1 MSNEQ
6 GERKEKT
13 RICPSCRNAISVLAT
28 KCQFCGETVGRPKEE
43 ARTLSISDLGGE
55 SIHHRAVSGSV
66 LDAMQAFRAEE
77 QSATENVEEDL
88 EASAVIG
95 RRRKS
100 GADGISMEPAFDDL
114 PTLDEGNQDILG
126 MGVKSDSGSGSSAS
140 RKSGRRVNSRERL
153 ILVAKVA
160 GMLMVVLFVGVKG
173 IGWARAY
180 VEERGREETPQVV
193 NRAPAMI
200 ERGGDPLKILDAA
213 SQAVAR
219 DGSSENLKILE
230 TSLALVVDE
239 VESHLNSWPWDLDEL
254 NEASRMASEALRI
267 HPHATTIALNKQAGE
282 DNVAYTMV
290 LTSVDTKK
298 GTATFTLNRA
308 GAPTVTVEKGEI
320 VGDRFVFRNIIGR
333 TKIRMEDTLRD
344 NRAVTFPLGGLPE

>member
-6 GERKEKT
+6 IERKEKT

-43 ARTLSISDLGGE
+43 PRTLSISDLGGE
-55 SIHHRAVSGSV
+55 SIQHRAVSGSV
-66 LDAMQAFRAEE
+66 LDAMQAFRADE
-77 QSATENVEEDL
+77 QSATESVEEDL

-126 MGVKSDSGSGSSAS
+126 MGLKSDSDSGGSAS
-140 RKSGRRVNSRERL
+140 RKSGVEVNTRGRL
-153 ILVAKVA
+153 ISVAKVA
-160 GMLMVVLFVGVKG
+160 GVLMVLLFVAVKG

-180 VEERGREETPQVV
+180 VEERGQEQTPQFV

-200 ERGGDPLKILDAA
+200 ERGGDPLKILAAA
-213 SQAVAR
+213 SQAVSR

-230 TSLALVVDE
+230 TALALVVDE
-239 VESHLNSWPWDLDEL
+239 VESHLNSRPWDLDEL
-254 NEASRMASEALRI
+254 NEASRMAAEALRI
-267 HPHATTIALNKQAGE
+267 HPNATTIALDRQAGE

-290 LTSVDTKK
+290 LISIDTEK

-308 GAPTVTVEKGEI
+308 GAPTETVKKGEI

-333 TKIRMEDTLRD
+333 NKIRMEDTLRN